1 MLQLL
6 KFLPRLPGI
15 SRLSL
20 HTRTMARL
28 TQTNPLLEFIE
39 SRVELL
45 ASFKPGIENDKYQD
59 LLDTAEK
66 AILYQASKVSVL
78 TCSEA
83 KAIIEILTRHDLFGE
98 PRVNVLAAKILKNS
112 QLMWGGCKPE
122 CKETN
127 RRKPFEPVCLKQRQT
142 VCHRSVWGHL
152 VWRPFSMFCSQPFG
166 QDGKVEQHV
175 RSKEQHV
182 RSKE

>member
-20 HTRTMARL
+20 HTRAMASL
-28 TQTNPLLEFIE
+28 TQTNPLVKFVE

-45 ASFKPGIENDKYQD
+45 ACFKAGIENDKYQD
-59 LLDTAEK
+59 LLDTAEA

-98 PRVNVLAAKILKNS
+98 PRVNVLAAKILKHS
-112 QLMWGGCKPE
+112 QLMRGDCKPE
-122 CKETN
+122 RKETHN
-127 RRKPFEPVCLKQRQT
+127 RKPEYHCTHKQTNDYIETYFTKKDWDGIKAARGHCQT
-142 VCHRSVWGHL
+142 IAKIIAKRC
-152 VWRPFSMFCSQPFG
+152 CAI
-166 QDGKVEQHV
+166 
-175 RSKEQHV
+175 
-182 RSKE
+182 

>member
-28 TQTNPLLEFIE
+28 TQTNPLLKFIE

-45 ASFKPGIENDKYQD
+45 ACFKAGIENDKYQD
-59 LLDTAEK
+59 LLDTAEA

-83 KAIIEILTRHDLFGE
+83 KAIIEMLGQCFGQ
-98 PRVNVLAAKILKNS
+98 PRVNVLAAKILKKA
-112 QLMWGGCKPE
+112 QLLRGDCKPE
-122 CKETN
+122 GKETPN
-127 RRKPFEPVCLKQRQT
+127 RKPEDQETHKQVTRA
-142 VCHRSVWGHL
+142 
-152 VWRPFSMFCSQPFG
+152 PAP
-166 QDGKVEQHV
+166 
-175 RSKEQHV
+175 
-182 RSKE
+182 